1 MRRGRRKMTKTV
13 LVVAAHPDDEVL
25 GCGGTIAR
33 HACLGDSVGVLLL
46 SEGAT
51 ARDPT
56 DARGDIAALREAASD
71 ASRELGAAEPRFCSF
86 PDNRL
91 DTVPLLDVI
100 KSVENVVE
108 AVAPEIVYT
117 HNASD
122 LNIDHRI
129 AHQAVVTA
137 CRPVPGTSVEAIYAF
152 ESVSSTEWQTS
163 VDVFRPQRW
172 VNIASFLDCKLRAL
186 GAYGKEMRRFPHAR
200 SLEGVE
206 ALARIRG
213 ASAGLYAAECFMVV
227 RERVG

>member
-1 MRRGRRKMTKTV
+1 MTKAV

-33 HACLGDSVGVLLL
+33 HAWSGDRVGVLLL

-51 ARDPT
+51 ARDPA
-56 DARGDIAALREAASD
+56 DAREDVAALREAALE
-71 ASRELGAAEPRFCSF
+71 ASRELGAGEPRFCSF

-108 AVAPEIVYT
+108 AVEPEIVYT

-122 LNIDHRI
+122 LNVDHRI

-152 ESVSSTEWQTS
+152 ESISSTEWQTS
-163 VDVFRPQRW
+163 IDVFRPQRW
-172 VNIASFLDCKLRAL
+172 VNITSFLDCKLRAL
-186 GAYGKEMRRFPHAR
+186 GAYGKEMRPFPHAR
-200 SLEGVE
+200 SIEVVE

-213 ASAGLYAAECFMVV
+213 ASAGLDAAECFMVV
-227 RERVG
+227 RERIG